1 MFAVFD
7 DDGASFAAN
16 KEMGRHDKKPLQE
29 SEKKALQDT
38 KKDTVMGG
46 LRECNRLTAAQLA
59 LLFWD
64 LAVPVLGRYLYVCVF
79 IHMSDFSYMSITHMY
94 AYVYM

>member
-7 DDGASFAAN
+7 DDGASVAAN

-38 KKDTVMGG
+38 KKDTVMGV
-46 LRECNRLTAAQLA
+46 LRECNRLNAAQLA

-64 LAVPVLGRYLYVCVF
+64 LAVPLLGRYLYVCVF
-79 IHMSDFSYMSITHMY
+79 IHMSDLSYMSITHTY